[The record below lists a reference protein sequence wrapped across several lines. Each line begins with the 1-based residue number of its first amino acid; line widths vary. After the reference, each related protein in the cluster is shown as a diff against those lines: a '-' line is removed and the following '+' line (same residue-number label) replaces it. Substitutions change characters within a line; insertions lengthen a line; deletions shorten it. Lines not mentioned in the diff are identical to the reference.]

1 MADGYS
7 KLAPAQEPMPN
18 FSSTPGGP
26 NDTPLAF
33 WADWELGS
41 RPRRVALLMD
51 DVQVNFYKCPFGSML

>member
-1 MADGYS
+1 
-7 KLAPAQEPMPN
+7 MPN

-51 DVQVNFYKCPFGSML
+51 DVQVSFHTCPFGSML